1 MIKFLI
7 ADDHALIRRGL
18 IQILSDDFPG
28 PLFGEA
34 CNAHEIFEKAQEQG
48 WDLVILDINLPD
60 KSGLDVLKQL
70 KSAYP
75 NLPIFVLSV
84 HQEEEY
90 AVRVL
95 KAGASGYLS
104 KESAPEELVKA
115 VRKILS
121 GGRYV
126 SPSLGERL
134 AFELEKGEDAHQMLS
149 DREYQVM
156 LMIAS
161 GKSITEIANALC
173 LSVQSISTYHSRIF
187 EKMGFKNNA
196 ELIRYVIDHKL
207 E

>member
-1 MIKFLI
+1 MTRFLI
-7 ADDHALIRRGL
+7 ADDHALMRRGL
-18 IQILSDDFPG
+18 IQLLSEDFPDS
-28 PLFGEA
+28 LFGEA
-34 CNAHEIFEKAQEQG
+34 WNAHQIFEKVQEQE
-48 WDLVILDINLPD
+48 WDLVVLDINLPD

-70 KSAYP
+70 KSAHP
-75 NLPIFVLSV
+75 GLSIFVLSV
-84 HQEEEY
+84 HKEEEY

-104 KESAPEELVKA
+104 KDSAPEELVKA
-115 VRKILS
+115 VRKILG

-126 SPSLGERL
+126 SPSLGEKL
-134 AFELEKGEDAHQMLS
+134 AFDLEKGEDVHKMLS

-161 GKSITEIANALC
+161 GKSITEIADTLC
-173 LSVQSISTYHSRIF
+173 LSVHSISTYHSRIF

-207 E
+207 G

>member
-1 MIKFLI
+1 MTRFLI
-7 ADDHALIRRGL
+7 ADDHALMRRGL
-18 IQILSDDFPG
+18 IQLLSEDFPDS
-28 PLFGEA
+28 LFGEA
-34 CNAHEIFEKAQEQG
+34 WNAHQIFEKVQEQE
-48 WDLVILDINLPD
+48 WDLVVLDINLPD

-70 KSAYP
+70 KSAHP
-75 NLPIFVLSV
+75 GLSIFVLSV
-84 HQEEEY
+84 HKEEEY

-104 KESAPEELVKA
+104 KDSAPEELVKA
-115 VRKILS
+115 VRKILG

-126 SPSLGERL
+126 SPSLGEKL
-134 AFELEKGEDAHQMLS
+134 VFELEKGEDAHKMLS

-161 GKSITEIANALC
+161 GKSITEIADTFC
-173 LSVQSISTYHSRIF
+173 LSVQSISTYRSRIF